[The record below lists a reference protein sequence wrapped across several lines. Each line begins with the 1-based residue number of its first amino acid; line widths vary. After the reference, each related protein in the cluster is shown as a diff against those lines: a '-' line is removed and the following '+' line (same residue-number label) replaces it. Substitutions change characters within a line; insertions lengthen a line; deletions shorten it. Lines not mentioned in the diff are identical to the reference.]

1 MGSKLTW
8 KKLGVGALIGF
19 MSSFLPALLP
29 IIEKLDDVVS
39 GEANMSVML
48 ALLIG
53 AVGAGLGAA
62 VRFAIA
68 YFTNWLP
75 SDSMVGPG
83 DRPEAIVVNKEGEV
97 TATEPPT
104 NLPDQPAAAG
114 VG

>member
-1 MGSKLTW
+1 MPSKLLW

-19 MSSFLPALLP
+19 LSSFLPALLP
-29 IIEKLDDVVS
+29 IIEKLDDVVA
-39 GEANMSVML
+39 GEANMSVLL

-68 YFTNWLP
+68 YFTNWMP
-75 SDSMVGPG
+75 TDTMTGPG
-83 DRPEAIVVNKEGEV
+83 DRPDSVVVNSSGEV
-97 TATEPPT
+97 RTDPPA
-104 NLPDQPAAAG
+104 NLPDAGPG